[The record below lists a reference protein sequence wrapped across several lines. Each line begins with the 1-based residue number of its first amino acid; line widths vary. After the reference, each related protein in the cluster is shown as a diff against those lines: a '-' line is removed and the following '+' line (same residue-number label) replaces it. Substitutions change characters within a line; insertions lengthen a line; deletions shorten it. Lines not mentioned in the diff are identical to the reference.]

1 MHRLARVFFHQG
13 HMLVGSRMEDILRTE
28 AVEDALQPVNHTNIT
43 HDRLEM
49 YLREFVFQLEADVM
63 HRGLGTVEEDQLLQS
78 EGTELTAEFA
88 TDRTGGTRYHHH
100 LAFEGFAYL
109 VEVDLDLITA
119 QQVFD
124 LDFRQGFQSV
134 LFLTQYIHGREN
146 QHLHQAVGTV
156 RNQPVF
162 LLLSGF
168 LAREYQGFERPV
180 FIQVPEI
187 FFRSDGIDGQSVQTG
202 RTFGSD
208 LDEPPDLIFVLL
220 LQ

>member
-1 MHRLARVFFHQG
+1 
-13 HMLVGSRMEDILRTE
+13 MEDILRTE
-28 AVEDALQPVNHTNIT
+28 TGEDTLYTVRHTDIA

-49 YLREFVFQLEADVM
+49 YLRELLFQLKADVV

-88 TDRTGGTRYHHH
+88 TDRTGSPRYHHH

-124 LDFRQGFQSV
+124 PDFRQGFQAV
-134 LFLTQYIHGREN
+134 LFLSQYIHGREN
-146 QHLHQAVGTV
+146 QHLHPGMGSVNNQTV
-156 RNQPVF
+156 FFF
-162 LLLSGF
+162 LHALLAG
-168 LAREYQGFERPV
+168 EYQGFERHV
-180 FIQVPEI
+180 LIQVPEI
-187 FFRSDGIDGQSVQTG
+187 FFRSDGIDGQSVQTE